1 MGSDVVSDVSFA
13 LEMTAE
19 EISDVLAVVAIT
31 FTFDSRAS
39 DCLFGQYQKSDNY
52 VLKWVRIYSE
62 SYSPLKTSQAI
73 VSGDLGSSF
82 V

>member
-19 EISDVLAVVAIT
+19 ERGDVLTVVDIT

-39 DCLFGQYQKSDNY
+39 DRLFGRY
-52 VLKWVRIYSE
+52 
-62 SYSPLKTSQAI
+62 
-73 VSGDLGSSF
+73 
-82 V
+82 